1 MITVSEKAANKLREK
16 IEGKKKGWI
25 RVMIRGVG

>member
-1 MITVSEKAANKLREK
+1 MITVSEKAVNKLREK

-25 RVMIRGVG
+25 RLMIKGVG